1 MSIPSS
7 KIVYLSLAAVVGTFA
22 ALVASGCD
30 SDASSDAT
38 VDFSECQEDA
48 YGKDMDTGND
58 IIESAIDAS
67 VDGDDIVITLD
78 DYEANCCPSPGATIT
93 FDSFDIH
100 VDFQEIT
107 ADEACNCMCV
117 IDFEVRIPDVA
128 PGDYT
133 IDFDYDGADHA
144 TLEVT
149 VP

>member
-1 MSIPSS
+1 MNRS
-7 KIVYLSLAAVVGTFA
+7 LSFVVLSAFVTGCWQTAADPDPNV
-22 ALVASGCD
+22 S
-30 SDASSDAT
+30 
-38 VDFSECQEDA
+38 FSECQADA

-58 IIESAIDAS
+58 HLSSDISAS

-78 DYEANCCPSPGATIT
+78 DYEANCCPSPGADITI
-93 FDSFDIH
+93 DGSDIH

-107 ADEACNCMCV
+107 ADTACNCMCV
-117 IDFEVRIPDVA
+117 IDFQVVIPDVA

-133 IDFDYDGADHA
+133 IDFDYDGEDHA